1 MENHEKTLTESISDA
16 KMEFE
21 RLQALLSEKEAEM
34 KREEILKKH
43 TTPITFL
50 EGRGRWTTRV
60 NGKQKTLKSRKELED
75 WIVSQYSE
83 TATAKTL
90 DDIAE
95 AWFSIDEKRST
106 DRTLVKHRG
115 WYERFLKNSPL
126 FTKNIQ
132 DITIYDLLFIH
143 LSAHDQKIL
152 HKCKKRIKWHYAV
165 CYRQTFIDL

>member
-95 AWFSIDEKRST
+95 AWFSIDEKRIHLIT
-106 DRTLVKHRG
+106 NIDD
-115 WYERFLKNSPL
+115 LKTIDP
-126 FTKNIQ
+126 TKKYVMTNQ
-132 DITIYDLLFIH
+132 TTMSLYDVYDLC
-143 LSAHDQKIL
+143 D
-152 HKCKKRIKWHYAV
+152 
-165 CYRQTFIDL
+165 

>member
-60 NGKQKTLKSRKELED
+60 NSKQKTLKSRKELED

-95 AWFSIDEKRST
+95 AWFSIDKKVSATLST
-106 DRTLVKHRG
+106 
-115 WYERFLKNSPL
+115 PL
-126 FTKNIQ
+126 TP
-132 DITIYDLLFIH
+132 H
-143 LSAHDQKIL
+143 S
-152 HKCKKRIKWHYAV
+152 
-165 CYRQTFIDL
+165 

>member
-95 AWFSIDEKRST
+95 AWFSIDEKLKSWIVYVGVEGELLPVG
-106 DRTLVKHRG
+106 RTINGGL
-115 WYERFLKNSPL
+115 ERFVYCKFNTRGKAIDWIKSKPNKLK
-126 FTKNIQ
+126 
-132 DITIYDLLFIH
+132 YD
-143 LSAHDQKIL
+143 K
-152 HKCKKRIKWHYAV
+152 
-165 CYRQTFIDL
+165 DLIVE

>member
-60 NGKQKTLKSRKELED
+60 NGKQKTLKSRKELPPLPIHQELGYMVD
-75 WIVSQYSE
+75 YGITPME
-83 TATAKTL
+83 AIRTATYNAASVLGIENETGSLKEGLAGDLLIVKGDVSKNIRAL
-90 DDIAE
+90 DDVQEVYLAGEIVY
-95 AWFSIDEKRST
+95 T
-106 DRTLVKHRG
+106 V
-115 WYERFLKNSPL
+115 
-126 FTKNIQ
+126 
-132 DITIYDLLFIH
+132 
-143 LSAHDQKIL
+143 
-152 HKCKKRIKWHYAV
+152 
-165 CYRQTFIDL
+165 

>member
-43 TTPITFL
+43 TTPIHFP
-50 EGRGRWTTRV
+50 RGTWQVDNTS
-60 NGKQKTLKSRKELED
+60 KWQQKTLKSRKELED

-115 WYERFLKNSPL
+115 WYERFSKEFS
-126 FTKNIQ
+126 F
-132 DITIYDLLFIH
+132 IYEKH
-143 LSAHDQKIL
+143 SRYNH
-152 HKCKKRIKWHYAV
+152 
-165 CYRQTFIDL
+165 

>member
-75 WIVSQYSE
+75 CI
-83 TATAKTL
+83 
-90 DDIAE
+90 
-95 AWFSIDEKRST
+95 SIFRDS
-106 DRTLVKHRG
+106 
-115 WYERFLKNSPL
+115 NS
-126 FTKNIQ
+126 KNI
-132 DITIYDLLFIH
+132 
-143 LSAHDQKIL
+143 
-152 HKCKKRIKWHYAV
+152 R
-165 CYRQTFIDL
+165 